1 MTVPGV
7 ELAVLD
13 LDFGLQSSELGY
25 FVLVAETAA
34 IETTHKNSK
43 DIGQLAMLKGS
54 SLRTLISMYT
64 RTIKNGGQ

>member
-43 DIGQLAMLKGS
+43 GQS
-54 SLRTLISMYT
+54 TISIRCSLLCRLT
-64 RTIKNGGQ
+64 G